1 VLSVSSK
8 NLQPKSP
15 PKLPFSDKPPP
26 TDWVALAQIGAPIGL
41 SGAVRI
47 HTLKSATGL
56 SIDDS
61 LLVDSRYC
69 WISLGRGQ
77 WIESEILECS
87 PQTRGLKLRLNNIES
102 REQAELLKHAAVG
115 LSRSEFPPAEEDEN
129 YWADLIGC
137 SVMTLQGQQL
147 GEVISMQTNGEHDW
161 LVLAQGMIP
170 FVDQYIHQVDVKAKR
185 IVVDWD
191 SEWFK

>member
-1 VLSVSSK
+1 VLSASSK

-15 PKLPFSDKPPP
+15 PKLPFSDKLPPA
-26 TDWVALAQIGAPIGL
+26 DWVALAQIGAPIGL

-56 SIDDS
+56 SIDES
-61 LLVDSRYC
+61 LLAHSGHC
-69 WISLGRGQ
+69 WIDLGRGQ
-77 WIESEILECS
+77 WIASEILECS
-87 PQTRGLKLRLNNIES
+87 PQTRGLKLKLHNIET

-115 LSRSEFPPAEEDEN
+115 LSRSEFPPTEDDEN

-137 SVMTLQGQQL
+137 SVMNLQGQQL

-170 FVDQYIHQVDVKAKR
+170 FVDQYIDEVDLNAKR
-185 IVVDWD
+185 IVVDWNT
-191 SEWFK
+191 EWFE